1 MFRSSQESVH
11 LSFQL
16 FQILAASKPEFQE
29 AYYEK
34 YVAENSSPG
43 IEVVQVEV
51 KERPVNS
58 TSAIRY
64 RLDEKAMPYFVINEN
79 TGMITTKGE
88 PLDWNVTP
96 VITFPVYAYED
107 RNPNITA
114 VTFVRVIVSKT
125 IDLLICQKHVW

>member
-1 MFRSSQESVH
+1 MVFSVH

-16 FQILAASKPEFQE
+16 FQISLADSKTEFQE

-34 YVAENSSPG
+34 YVAENAESG
-43 IEVVQVEV
+43 LEVVQVRV
-51 KERPVNS
+51 KQRPAKS

-64 RLDEKAMPYFVINEN
+64 RLDEKAMTYFTIDEK
-79 TGMITTKGE
+79 TGMITTQGK

-125 IDLLICQKHVW
+125 IGPLISQKPRK